1 MSTKLC
7 ENCQKEHDGSFGS
20 GRFCSSKCSHS
31 FSTKNKRLEINLK
44 VSKKLTKIKKP
55 IKCKICGQE
64 ICQSSEICKSHFF
77 KKPINLKKL
86 GFDISTIG
94 TKDVYIEYK
103 KVQKYLF
110 DLYHSEKKSFETIM
124 KLHDIKST
132 RTLDLLFNFFKIEK
146 RSLKE
151 SNKLSYLL
159 GRNLPPSN
167 PKFKHGYHTSW
178 NKQQFYYRSSY
189 ELDYMKEL
197 DKNKILY
204 EYEKIRIKYED
215 SQANTWRVAVPD
227 FYLPESNTL
236 VEIKSNYT
244 YNKKNMEDKVT
255 EYKKLGF
262 NFKLVLEHQEY
273 DYCV

>member
-1 MSTKLC
+1 
-7 ENCQKEHDGSFGS
+7 
-20 GRFCSSKCSHS
+20 
-31 FSTKNKRLEINLK
+31 
-44 VSKKLTKIKKP
+44 
-55 IKCKICGQE
+55 
-64 ICQSSEICKSHFF
+64 
-77 KKPINLKKL
+77 
-86 GFDISTIG
+86 
-94 TKDVYIEYK
+94 
-103 KVQKYLF
+103 
-110 DLYHSEKKSFETIM
+110 
-124 KLHDIKST
+124 
-132 RTLDLLFNFFKIEK
+132 
-146 RSLKE
+146 
-151 SNKLSYLL
+151 
-159 GRNLPPSN
+159 
-167 PKFKHGYHTSW
+167 
-178 NKQQFYYRSSY
+178 
-189 ELDYMKEL
+189 MKEL